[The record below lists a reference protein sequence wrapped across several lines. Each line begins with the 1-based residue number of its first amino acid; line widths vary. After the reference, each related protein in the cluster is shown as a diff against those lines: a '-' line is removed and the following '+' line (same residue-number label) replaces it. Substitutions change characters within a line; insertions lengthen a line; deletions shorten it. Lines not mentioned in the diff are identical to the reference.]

1 MYPFLKRLFSFLI
14 TFIPTFALADI
25 NDQINATHLLIY
37 QGKYAQAETTYTQLM
52 TSASEEFISGT
63 MLVDMLHFYRG
74 TVRLILHKNQAA
86 QEDIEAALHPQS
98 SLMYDDAGYML
109 RARLRLMQG
118 DTKGAFEDYDALMKT
133 TQQGIANGYRV
144 AMALAQRGWAHIL
157 LEEQEAAKK
166 DFLAAISAETTM
178 LGMELN
184 SLQKPFWQ
192 AVVQEIIP
200 LVGTHNNALIIKT
213 LDDILKRQQLT
224 TYPFT
229 DDRSVHDEKNFSNV
243 ILMYEVYG
251 PAFLLREK
259 IQKEKSQTYQANVST
274 LFASAQQSLLKGD
287 KPGAFHSFVNAFQQ
301 SSPEDQNGRTTA
313 VQGMSGIIR
322 SGFTPPTATESSR
335 KLAIKAQVVAQEKA
349 YQEAIEL
356 YTQAINETPWVANF
370 YYDHALLIA
379 EAMQKS
385 DDYNAAIIEMKR
397 FILLSTNAL
406 EIREAQDRIYQWEVK
421 RDRSAQKQNAA
432 PQGPRLASSATGSS
446 SDCFIA
452 TAAYGSFL
460 NPHVVTLRHFRDR
473 YLLTNAPGQ
482 WIVEHYYR
490 YSPPIADVI
499 REHSALRLLT
509 QLLLTP
515 IIFCI
520 EYPIALA
527 IFITSLGLLW
537 WFKKHSC
544 KVIVR

>member
-1 MYPFLKRLFSFLI
+1 MYLFLKRLFSFLI
-14 TFIPTFALADI
+14 AVIPTFALADI
-25 NDQINATHLLIY
+25 NDQINAAHLLIY

-52 TSASEEFISGT
+52 TPASEEFISGT
-63 MLVDMLHFYRG
+63 VLVDMLHFYRG

-98 SLMYDDAGYML
+98 SMMYDDAGYML

-118 DTKGAFEDYDALMKT
+118 DTKGAFEDYDTLMKT

-200 LVGTHNNALIIKT
+200 LVGTHNDALIIKT

-259 IQKEKSQTYQANVST
+259 MQKEKSQTYQANVST

-287 KPGAFHSFVNAFQQ
+287 KLGAFHSFVNAFQQ
-301 SSPEDQNGRTTA
+301 SAPEDQNGRTTA

-356 YTQAINETPWVANF
+356 YAQAINETPWVANF

-379 EAMQKS
+379 EAVQKS
-385 DDYNAAIIEMKR
+385 DDYNAAIVEMKR
-397 FILLSTNAL
+397 FIFLSTNAL

-432 PQGPRLASSATGSS
+432 PQGPHLASSATGSS

-460 NPHVVTLRHFRDR
+460 EPHVVTLRHFRDR

-499 REHSALRLLT
+499 REHSILRLLT

-515 IIFCI
+515 IVFCV

-527 IFITSLGLLW
+527 LFVVSLGLLW
-537 WFKKHSC
+537 WFKKRSC

>member
-63 MLVDMLHFYRG
+63 VLVDMLHFYRG

-287 KPGAFHSFVNAFQQ
+287 KLGAFHSFVNAFQQ

-379 EAMQKS
+379 EAVQKS

>member
-1 MYPFLKRLFSFLI
+1 MYLFLKRLFSFLI
-14 TFIPTFALADI
+14 AFVPTFALADI
-25 NDQINATHLLIY
+25 NDQINAAHLLIY
-37 QGKYAQAETTYTQLM
+37 QGKYAQAEATYTQLM
-52 TSASEEFISGT
+52 TPASEEFISGT
-63 MLVDMLHFYRG
+63 VLVDMLHFYRG
-74 TVRLILHKNQAA
+74 TVRLIQHKDQAA

-98 SLMYDDAGYML
+98 SMMYDDAGYML

-118 DTKGAFEDYDALMKT
+118 DTKGAFEDYDTLMKT
-133 TQQGIANGYRV
+133 TQKGIANGYRV

-192 AVVQEIIP
+192 AVVEEIIP
-200 LVGTHNNALIIKT
+200 LVGTHNDALIIKT

-243 ILMYEVYG
+243 ILMYEIYG
-251 PAFLLREK
+251 PAFLVREK
-259 IQKEKSQTYQANVST
+259 IQKEKSQTYQANVNT

-287 KPGAFHSFVNAFQQ
+287 KLGAFHSFVNAFQQ
-301 SSPEDQNGRTTA
+301 SAQEDQNGRTTA

-322 SGFTPPTATESSR
+322 SGFTPPVTTESSR

-356 YTQAINETPWVANF
+356 YAQAINETPWVANF

-379 EAMQKS
+379 EAVQKS
-385 DDYNAAIIEMKR
+385 DDYNAAIVEMKR
-397 FILLSTNAL
+397 FILLSTNAV

-421 RDRSAQKQNAA
+421 RDRSAQKQSAA

-460 NPHVVTLRHFRDR
+460 DPHVVTLRHFRDR
-473 YLLTNAPGQ
+473 YLLTNTPGQ

-490 YSPPIADVI
+490 YSPPIANVI
-499 REHSALRLLT
+499 REYSALRLLT
-509 QLLLTP
+509 QILLTP
-515 IIFCI
+515 IVFCV
-520 EYPIALA
+520 EYPIALG
-527 IFITSLGLLW
+527 ILVGSLSLLW
-537 WFKKHSC
+537 RFKKRSC
-544 KVIVR
+544 KMIIR

>member
-52 TSASEEFISGT
+52 TAASEEFISGT
-63 MLVDMLHFYRG
+63 VLVDMLHFYRG

-287 KPGAFHSFVNAFQQ
+287 KLGAFHSFVNAFQQ

-313 VQGMSGIIR
+313 VQRMSGIIR

-379 EAMQKS
+379 EAVQKS

>member
-1 MYPFLKRLFSFLI
+1 MHLFLKRFFSFLI
-14 TFIPTFALADI
+14 AFIPTFMLADI
-25 NDQINATHLLIY
+25 NDEISAAHLLIY

-52 TSASEEFISGT
+52 TPASEEFIAGT
-63 MLVDMLHFYRG
+63 ALVDMLHFYRG
-74 TVRLILHKNQAA
+74 TARLIQHKNQSA

-98 SLMYDDAGYML
+98 SMMYDDTGYML

-118 DTKGAFEDYDALMKT
+118 DTKGAFEDYDALLKT
-133 TQQGIANGYRV
+133 TQKGIANGYRLS
-144 AMALAQRGWAHIL
+144 MALAQRGWAYIL
-157 LEEQEAAKK
+157 LGEQEAAKK
-166 DFLAAISAETTM
+166 DFLAAIATETTM
-178 LGMELN
+178 IGMELN

-200 LVGTHNNALIIKT
+200 LVGTHNDVLIIKT
-213 LDDILKRQQLT
+213 LDDILKKQQLT

-229 DDRSVHDEKNFSNV
+229 DDRSVHDERNFSNV

-259 IQKEKSQTYQANVST
+259 IQKEKAQTYQANVNT

-287 KPGAFHSFVNAFQQ
+287 KLGAFNSFVNAFQH
-301 SSPEDQNGRTTA
+301 SAPEDQTSRTTA

-322 SGFTPPTATESSR
+322 SGFTPPAPTESSR

-356 YTQAINETPWVANF
+356 YAQAINETPWVANF

-379 EAMQKS
+379 EAVQKS
-385 DDYNAAIIEMKR
+385 DDYNAAIAEMKR

-432 PQGPRLASSATGSS
+432 PQGPHLSSSATGSS

-460 NPHVVTLRHFRDR
+460 DPHVVTLRHFRDR

-482 WIVEHYYR
+482 WVVENYYH
-490 YSPPIADVI
+490 YSPPIADSI
-499 REHSALRLLT
+499 RKNSALRLLT
-509 QLLLTP
+509 QMVLTP
-515 IIFCI
+515 IVFCI
-520 EYPIALA
+520 EYPIFLS
-527 IFITSLGLLW
+527 ILISSFGLLF
-537 WFKKHSC
+537 WFKKRSSRF
-544 KVIVR
+544 IIR

>member
-1 MYPFLKRLFSFLI
+1 MYLFLKRLFSFLI
-14 TFIPTFALADI
+14 AVIPTFALADI
-25 NDQINATHLLIY
+25 NDQINAAHLLIY

-52 TSASEEFISGT
+52 TPASEEFISGT
-63 MLVDMLHFYRG
+63 VLVDMLHFYRG

-98 SLMYDDAGYML
+98 SMMYDDAGYML

-118 DTKGAFEDYDALMKT
+118 DTKGAFEDYDTLMKT

-200 LVGTHNNALIIKT
+200 LVGTHNDTLIIKT

-259 IQKEKSQTYQANVST
+259 MQKEKSQTYQANVST

-287 KPGAFHSFVNAFQQ
+287 KLGAFHSFVNAFQQ
-301 SSPEDQNGRTTA
+301 SAPEDQNGRTTA

-356 YTQAINETPWVANF
+356 YAQAINETPWVANF

-379 EAMQKS
+379 EAVQKS
-385 DDYNAAIIEMKR
+385 DDYNAAIVEMKR

-406 EIREAQDRIYQWEVK
+406 EIREAQDRIY
-421 RDRSAQKQNAA
+421 
-432 PQGPRLASSATGSS
+432 
-446 SDCFIA
+446 
-452 TAAYGSFL
+452 
-460 NPHVVTLRHFRDR
+460 
-473 YLLTNAPGQ
+473 
-482 WIVEHYYR
+482 
-490 YSPPIADVI
+490 
-499 REHSALRLLT
+499 
-509 QLLLTP
+509 
-515 IIFCI
+515 
-520 EYPIALA
+520 
-527 IFITSLGLLW
+527 
-537 WFKKHSC
+537 
-544 KVIVR
+544 